1 MGQDCAIDEPPSSSR
16 CSLQT
21 TKGFKRPPTDDAGY
35 TQCASPADLLPYSDV
50 GETMGDSGLS
60 YLLVAEALVF
70 FLNLVQQPVVP
81 GSVHTHSLPGTSM
94 RNVVSTRQRSR
105 RSRLAVSLMDGFV
118 RGDGQ
123 VSSKQ
128 QFSLDK
134 DIICDRSS
142 LVPAT

>member
-1 MGQDCAIDEPPSSSR
+1 
-16 CSLQT
+16 
-21 TKGFKRPPTDDAGY
+21 
-35 TQCASPADLLPYSDV
+35 
-50 GETMGDSGLS
+50 
-60 YLLVAEALVF
+60 
-70 FLNLVQQPVVP
+70 
-81 GSVHTHSLPGTSM
+81 M